1 MTNRSAREARA
12 VVAAYDLA
20 GCSSVV
26 DVGGGR
32 GTLLHAV
39 HERVPDAERGD
50 GDEFR
55 FAITPQ
61 SELQD

>member
-1 MTNRSAREARA
+1 MIFLEPQAASALDDK
-12 VVAAYDLA
+12 VL
-20 GCSSVV
+20 
-26 DVGGGR
+26 DV
-32 GTLLHAV
+32 
-39 HERVPDAERGD
+39 ERVPDGDCAD